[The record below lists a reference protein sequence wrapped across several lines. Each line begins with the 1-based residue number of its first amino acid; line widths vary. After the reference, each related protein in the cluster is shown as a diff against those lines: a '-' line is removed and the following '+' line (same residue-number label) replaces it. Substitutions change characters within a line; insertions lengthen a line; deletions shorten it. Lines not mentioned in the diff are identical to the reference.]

1 MRPCRRCRAEP
12 PKFVRLRQVIGH
24 GWRLWLGVAFL
35 AVALGGAVAWL
46 TNPNGPGGRF
56 VEYRMQQ
63 PLDTPTA
70 IATAADGTIWF
81 TIDLASAIG
90 RISNGQLERLPLPSS
105 NVEPIGLGAGPD
117 GSAWYTDNSVRG
129 ISRIT
134 PAGQVS
140 SFPLGTPL
148 VRLGRLAVSPHG
160 EVWFA
165 EATGYSITRLKD
177 GEITRHV
184 FESPRGDPY
193 GVAVAAD
200 GTVWATLR
208 LGNQLVH
215 ITADGEITTL
225 DLPKPAAA
233 PSDIATG
240 PDGSVWFIELRENR
254 IGRLVGDV
262 FEDYEVPGDRPTLT
276 GLAVAGDGAVW
287 FGMLRS
293 GALGRLQDGRVEIFP
308 LPRDT
313 ARPCGVAV
321 DPDGNVWYADIS
333 GYVGMLP
340 MRYAR
345 R

>member
-1 MRPCRRCRAEP
+1 MT
-12 PKFVRLRQVIGH
+12 FVRRRLAIGH
-24 GWRLWLGVAFL
+24 GWRLWLEAAFL
-35 AVALGGAVAWL
+35 AAALGSAVALFVHL
-46 TNPNGPGGRF
+46 NRPVGRF
-56 VEYRMQQ
+56 VEYRMLQ

-70 IATAADGTIWF
+70 IAAAADSTIWF

-90 RISNGQLERLPLPSS
+90 RISNGHLERLPLPSN
-105 NVEPIGLGAGPD
+105 NVEPIGLGVGPD
-117 GSAWYTDNSVRG
+117 GSAWYTDSDARG

-134 PAGQVS
+134 PIGEVS

-148 VRLGRLAVSPHG
+148 VRLGRLAVSPRG
-160 EVWFA
+160 DVWFA
-165 EATGYSITRLKD
+165 EATGYSVTRLKD

-208 LGNQLVH
+208 LGNQLLH
-215 ITADGEITTL
+215 ITADGEIRTL
-225 DLPKPAAA
+225 DLPKPAAT
-233 PSDIATG
+233 PSDIAIG

-254 IGRLVGDV
+254 IGRLRGGV
-262 FEDYEVPGDRPTLT
+262 FEDYEIPADRPILT
-276 GLAVAGDGAVW
+276 GLAVASDGAVW

-293 GALGRLQDGRVEIFP
+293 GALGRLQYGRVEIFT
-308 LPRDT
+308 LPREG
-313 ARPCGVAV
+313 ARPCSLVV
-321 DPDGNVWYADIS
+321 DPSGNVWYADIS

-340 MRYAR
+340 MRYTR

>member
-1 MRPCRRCRAEP
+1 
-12 PKFVRLRQVIGH
+12 VRLPAVVWHR
-24 GWRLWLGVAFL
+24 WRLWLGVAFL
-35 AVALGGAVAWL
+35 AAALGGVAVWL
-46 TNPNGPGGRF
+46 AHPDRPVGRF
-56 VEYRMQQ
+56 VEYRM
-63 PLDTPTA
+63 PESLDTPTA
-70 IATAADGTIWF
+70 IAAAADGTIWF
-81 TIDLASAIG
+81 TIDLAAAIG
-90 RISNGQLERLPLPSS
+90 RIRDGRIERLSLPSN
-105 NVEPIGLGAGPD
+105 NVEPIGLGVGPD
-117 GSAWYTDNSVRG
+117 GSAWYTDNSARG

-134 PAGQVS
+134 PAGEIS

-148 VRLGRLAVSPHG
+148 VRLGRLAVSPQG
-160 EVWFA
+160 AIWFA

-208 LGNQLVH
+208 LGNQLLH
-215 ITADGEITTL
+215 ITIDGEIKAF

-254 IGRLVGDV
+254 IGRLKDDV
-262 FEDYEVPGDRPTLT
+262 FEDYEVPGDRPILA

-293 GALGRLQDGRVEIFP
+293 AALGRLMGGRVEMFM
-308 LPRDT
+308 LPREG
-313 ARPCGVAV
+313 ARPCSVAV
-321 DPDGNVWYADIS
+321 DRSGNVWYADIS

-340 MRYAR
+340 MQYAR
-345 R
+345 S

>member
-1 MRPCRRCRAEP
+1 MRLPAVIRRGR
-12 PKFVRLRQVIGH
+12 
-24 GWRLWLGVAFL
+24 RLWLGAAFL
-35 AVALGGAVAWL
+35 AAACGAAAAWL
-46 TNPNGPGGRF
+46 THLDRSAAWF
-56 VEYRMQQ
+56 VEYRMLQ

-70 IATAADGTIWF
+70 IAAAADGTIWF
-81 TIDLASAIG
+81 TIDLAAAIG
-90 RISNGQLERLPLPSS
+90 RVRDGRLERLSLPSN
-105 NVEPIGLGAGPD
+105 NVEPIGLGVGPD
-117 GSAWYTDNSVRG
+117 GSAWYTDNSARG

-134 PAGQVS
+134 PAGEIS
-140 SFPLGTPL
+140 SYPLGTPL
-148 VRLGRLAVSPHG
+148 VRLGRLAVSPRG
-160 EVWFA
+160 AVWFA

-208 LGNQLVH
+208 LGNQLLH
-215 ITADGEITTL
+215 ITIDGGIKAF
-225 DLPKPAAA
+225 DLPKPTAA
-233 PSDIATG
+233 PSDIGTG

-254 IGRLVGDV
+254 IGRLKGDV

-276 GLAVAGDGAVW
+276 GLAVADDGAVW

-293 GALGRLQDGRVEIFP
+293 AALGRLMDGRVEIFK
-308 LPRDT
+308 LPREG
-313 ARPCGVAV
+313 ARPCSVAV
-321 DPDGNVWYADIS
+321 DRSGNVWYADIS

-340 MRYAR
+340 MQYAR